1 MMQKKK
7 SAQQSHLNKFIVL
20 PSVLTAI
27 AGLSLFITIAY
38 FVSTGETLAFDTAVR
53 EFLYSVRSDVL
64 TVIMKVFT
72 YSGNWQTVTLICCL
86 LLFLPKLR
94 VSVGVPASLTAIVA
108 TIIQYSLKLAFH
120 RARPDIALHLIQ
132 QGGYSFPSAHSFTNF
147 IFYGML
153 IYLFQSKFK
162 NKEAANAVTLLL
174 CCLIFF
180 IGLSRIYLGVHY
192 PTDVLGGWAL
202 ALCILT
208 VLTTFLRYFQKKNAD
223 SGRRSFFKPPSDL
236 MNR

>member
-1 MMQKKK
+1 MQKKK
-7 SAQQSHLNKFIVL
+7 STQQTDRNKFTVL
-20 PSVLTAI
+20 PTALPAI

-38 FVSTGETLAFDTAVR
+38 FVSTRETLAFDTAVR
-53 EFLYSVRSDVL
+53 EFLYGIRSDVL
-64 TVIMKVFT
+64 TVVMKVFT

-94 VSVGVPASLTAIVA
+94 ISVGVPASLTAIVA
-108 TIIQYSLKLAFH
+108 TIIQNSLKLAFH
-120 RARPDIALHLIQ
+120 RARPDITLHLIE
-132 QGGYSFPSAHSFTNF
+132 QGGYSFPSGHSFTNF

-153 IYLFQSKFK
+153 IYLFRNRFK
-162 NKEAANAVTLLL
+162 NKRTANAVTLLL
-174 CCLIFF
+174 CCLLFL

-208 VLTTFLRYFQKKNAD
+208 VMTGFLRYFQKKNN
-223 SGRRSFFKPPSDL
+223 L
-236 MNR
+236 